1 MADFLDFLSNF
12 GQAISSPWNVASKF
26 IDAYREDYWNS
37 KQMSR
42 EDNAVQRRVADL
54 KAAGLNP
61 LLAAGSAAQ
70 AGNLSSSQAFSNAQ
84 NDFDEWIKSPVN
96 RELYNQEKYKTLQ
109 EKNYNQILKNE
120 ALQSNFDMIMTENY
134 GKLFG
139 IDMQHN
145 GDDQWWSFDPSN
157 QNLSRLRNI
166 YANQFTNQLVSS
178 DYNLNQTKYM
188 LEHQDF
194 TNAMNL
200 FKTGVSPLLDVLDV
214 AGSLRRSFG
223 PSRGDFTYRR
233 R

>member
-1 MADFLDFLSNF
+1 MDPLSVLSAI
-12 GQAISSPWNVASKF
+12 GQSVSGLWNVGSKF

-37 KQMSR
+37 QQMNR

-70 AGNLSSSQAFSNAQ
+70 SGSLSSSQAFSNSQ
-84 NDFDEWIKSPVN
+84 SDFDEWIKSPMN
-96 RELYNQEKYKTLQ
+96 RELYNQEKYKTFQ

-120 ALQSNFDMIMTENY
+120 AAQSNFDMIMTRNY

-139 IDMQHN
+139 IDFN
-145 GDDQWWSFDPSN
+145 SDGNNSWWSYNDDDP
-157 QNLSRLRNI
+157 NLARLRDI

-178 DYNLNQTKYM
+178 DYNLRQTKYM
-188 LEHQDF
+188 LQHQDF

-200 FKTGVSPLLDVLDV
+200 FSTGISPLLDVLDV
-214 AGSLRRSFG
+214 AGSLRRNFG
-223 PSRGDFTYRR
+223 TYKGDFTYRR